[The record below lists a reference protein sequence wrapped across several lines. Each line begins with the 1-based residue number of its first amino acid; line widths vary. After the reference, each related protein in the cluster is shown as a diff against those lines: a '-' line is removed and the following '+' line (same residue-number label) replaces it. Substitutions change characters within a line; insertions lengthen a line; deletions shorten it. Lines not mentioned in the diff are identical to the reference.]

1 MKDLTPMMKQYK
13 NVKNK
18 YKDCILFFRLGD
30 FYEMFFDDAIVAA
43 KELEITLTQRGKK
56 GSKNK
61 KDIPMCGI
69 PYHAADSYISKLV
82 EKGYK
87 VAICEQLEDPSEAKG
102 IVERDVI
109 RVVTPGT
116 ITDLK
121 ALDEKSN
128 NFLASVYLGD
138 KGAGISYVD
147 ISTGEFY
154 TTLYYGNR
162 NESLSFIVD
171 ELGKIGPSELMISKN
186 ILQNE
191 KLMKIIENN
200 IDLNLEIYEDSI
212 YGLDDSRE
220 IIEEHFGADSIKNF
234 GLENKDYSLI
244 SVNILLSYLYKT
256 QKTTLEHIN
265 KISFYSVKDYMFLDI
280 NTRINLEIN
289 ETIRGKEKKG
299 SLMWL
304 LDSTSTAMG
313 ARLLK
318 KWLEQPLIAIDRIEY
333 RLKIVKSFVENII
346 FMDEVRKS
354 LKNIYDLE
362 RIMSKVTY
370 GSCNARDLISLKNS
384 LSELPNLKNILIYS
398 DNKGLA
404 GLGKKVDTLDDVY
417 SLINKSIVDEPPIS
431 LKDGGIIKADFNGK
445 LKELKEASVKGQE
458 WLANLEEEEKKRTGI
473 KTLKVG
479 YNRIFGYFIEISKS
493 YLKLVP
499 DNYIRKQ
506 TLANSE
512 RYFILELKEMEAK
525 ILGSEERMVD
535 LEYNIFVDIRNKIK
549 NEVERVQEVSK
560 IISTVDVLNSFA
572 QVAYKNDYVEPKLN
586 NKGIIEIKN
595 GRHPV
600 VEKMLE
606 EDFFVPNDT
615 FLDSKENRTMI
626 ITGPNMAGKSTYM
639 RQVALIT
646 LMAQVGS
653 FIPAD
658 TGNIGIVDRIFTR
671 IGASD
676 NLAQGESTFMVEMN
690 EVSNII
696 KNATKNSLIILDEVG
711 RGTSTFDGLSIAW
724 AVIEYINENIKGKT
738 MFATHYHELTEL
750 EKELEGI
757 KNYNVLIEEKGEE
770 IIFLRKIAK
779 GSTDKSYGIEVAKLA
794 GINQNIV
801 RRANEI
807 LNYIEGTEESKD
819 YVKEEKYNINDTV
832 NEKELQQLDLFQ
844 YESEKFIKKI
854 KDLDIVKLTPMDA
867 INILYNIVEEAKE
880 L

>member
-1 MKDLTPMMKQYK
+1 MMKQYK

>member
-512 RYFILELKEMEAK
+512 RYFIPELKEMEAK

>member
-1 MKDLTPMMKQYK
+1 MMKQYK

-512 RYFILELKEMEAK
+512 RYFIPELKEMEAK

-549 NEVERVQEVSK
+549 NEVRRVQEVSK

>member
-1 MKDLTPMMKQYK
+1 MMKQYK

-512 RYFILELKEMEAK
+512 RYFIPELKEMEAK